1 MTATSTTVS
10 TEDDIILHII
20 VLISI
25 LVTTLISCLIEL
37 QKPSQKR
44 SATPRSQD
52 KKPNNNSKQTS
63 PTSLEKPT
71 DICRAPAGAL
81 QISPQ
86 RRCLH
91 RQAQQKVVL
100 LEALAKPRGEPRRL
114 VRNPEQRRHRRM
126 GLRQLLLHAGG

>member
-37 QKPSQKR
+37 QKPSQKH
-44 SATPRSQD
+44 SATPRSQE

-63 PTSLEKPT
+63 RMFLEKPT
-71 DICRAPAGAL
+71 VIPTAEMSTSTSTTNGGA
-81 QISPQ
+81 IGNPRKTK
-86 RRCLH
+86 RRTSKVGT
-91 RQAQQKVVL
+91 RSQATKTSKNGSSTASATHQGMTK
-100 LEALAKPRGEPRRL
+100 
-114 VRNPEQRRHRRM
+114 
-126 GLRQLLLHAGG
+126 